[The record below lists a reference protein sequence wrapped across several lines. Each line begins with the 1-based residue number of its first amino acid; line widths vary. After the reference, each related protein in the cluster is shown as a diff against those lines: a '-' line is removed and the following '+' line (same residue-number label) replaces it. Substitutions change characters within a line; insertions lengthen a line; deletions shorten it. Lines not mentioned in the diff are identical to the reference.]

1 MHVLSQLVEGFRFRL
16 LNRFVIIFQQGCVL
30 AAAAGCCAIQTRNI
44 HVDNGTYEEEH
55 YLLNQLMIY
64 HATKILNRNSP
75 VVIPPN
81 KNNKKPLLYTGI
93 LCTTLTKRHYSKF
106 TVSPETIFVV
116 LLQGE
121 FLDQVKMKSYKLEYV
136 SYKYKSIFY
145 YRY

>member
-1 MHVLSQLVEGFRFRL
+1 MEKYFGMHVLSQLVEGFRFRL

-30 AAAAGCCAIQTRNI
+30 AAAGCCAIQTRNI

-64 HATKILNRNSP
+64 HATKILNSP

-81 KNNKKPLLYTGI
+81 KNKKPQVPSLLYTRI

-106 TVSPETIFVV
+106 TVSPETIFLV
-116 LLQGE
+116 LLQGDCKSSVE
-121 FLDQVKMKSYKLEYV
+121 MK
-136 SYKYKSIFY
+136 
-145 YRY
+145 